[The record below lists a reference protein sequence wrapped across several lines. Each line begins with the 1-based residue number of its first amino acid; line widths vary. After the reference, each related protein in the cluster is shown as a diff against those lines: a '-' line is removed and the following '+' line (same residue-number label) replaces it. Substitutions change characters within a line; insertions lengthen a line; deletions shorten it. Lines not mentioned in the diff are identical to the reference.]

1 MFVHELFEAQVRKS
15 PDNVAITFE
24 GCSLTYGEL
33 NVRANRLAHYLQTLG
48 VRPEALVGICMERS
62 PELVVAILGVLKVG
76 GACVPLD
83 PAYPKERLAFMLG
96 DTQAPVLLTQSKLLS
111 KLTADGRPPTNDDAR
126 SSTPQWSP
134 VIGPRSSVICLD
146 TDQEI
151 ITRQNRENPCS
162 EVTSDNLAFV
172 FYTSG
177 STGAPKAVMW
187 SHSKRNGI
195 QSGQQAT
202 YQLTEQ
208 DRHVLKSSIGF
219 TLLAKEIF
227 SPLLTGGRM
236 IIVPAGLDRDAAYLV
251 KLIAQYKITVI
262 TVVPSMLRMLLEQD
276 GLEACAS
283 LRHVCTFGEALPAA
297 VLERFFSRLNVELT
311 VAYGATEAPS
321 ATLFKCSPEDP
332 HQVITLGQPL
342 PEKEVY
348 LLDEN
353 LQPTPLGIPGEIYL
367 GGKLARGYLTRPD
380 LTAEKFTPHPF
391 NKEPGARLYRTGDL
405 GRYLSDGSI
414 EFLGRVDDQIKVRG
428 FRIEPAEI
436 EKIIVQHPAI
446 TEGVVVAREDKP
458 GNRRL
463 VAYVVPQREKPATV
477 GELRKFLTARLPEYL
492 VPSAFVLLEVLPRM
506 ANGKVDRRALPAP
519 STARPELD
527 TLFVAPQ
534 TPLEVEL
541 AAIWAEVLSL
551 DEVGV
556 HDNFLELGGDSL
568 TASQVISRVIKRL
581 YLDLPVQALFQA
593 PTVADMAVMIGEH
606 QNKNVSADELNYA
619 VTELES
625 MSDEDVQRLLGGR
638 PKTLK

>member
-33 NVRANRLAHYLQTLG
+33 NVRANRLAHYLPTLG
-48 VRPEALVGICMERS
+48 VGPEALVGICMERS
-62 PELVVAILGVLKVG
+62 PELVVAILGVLKAG

-83 PAYPKERLAFMLG
+83 PAYPKERLAFMLK
-96 DTQAPVLLTQSKLLS
+96 DTQAPVLLTQSKLVERLP
-111 KLTADGRPPTNDDAR
+111 KMTHPA
-126 SSTPQWSP
+126 
-134 VIGPRSSVICLD
+134 VICLD
-146 TDQEI
+146 TGEEI
-151 ITRQNRENPCS
+151 IARQSRDDSSNGA
-162 EVTSDNLAFV
+162 TSDNLAFV

-177 STGAPKAVMW
+177 STGNPKAVMW
-187 SHSKRNGI
+187 PHTKRNGV
-195 QSGQQAT
+195 QSSQQAT

-208 DRHVLKSSIGF
+208 DRHVLKSSIGS
-219 TLLAKEIF
+219 TLLSKEIF
-227 SPLLTGGRM
+227 WPLLTGGRM

-251 KLIAQYKITVI
+251 KLIAQHKITVI
-262 TVVPSMLRMLLEQD
+262 MVVPSMLRMLLEQD

-283 LRHVCTFGEALPAA
+283 LRLVCTFGEALPAS
-297 VLERFFSRLNVELT
+297 LRESFFNRLNAELT

-321 ATLFKCSPEDP
+321 ATLFKCSPKDP

-342 PEKEVY
+342 PEKEIY

-353 LQPTPLGIPGEIYL
+353 LQPTPVEIAGEIYL
-367 GGKLARGYLTRPD
+367 GGRLARGYLNRPD
-380 LTAEKFTPHPF
+380 LTAEKFIPNPF

-414 EFLGRVDDQIKVRG
+414 EFMGRIDDQIKIRG
-428 FRIEPAEI
+428 FRIEPAEV
-436 EKIIVQHPAI
+436 EKTFGQHPSIVEA
-446 TEGVVVAREDKP
+446 VVLAREDKP

-463 VAYVVPQREKPATV
+463 VAYLVARVEKPTTA

-506 ANGKVDRRALPAP
+506 SNGKVDRRALPAP

-527 TLFVAPQ
+527 TPFIAPR

-581 YLDLPVQALFQA
+581 HLDLPVQALFQT
-593 PTVADMAVMIGEH
+593 PTVAEMAVLIAES
-606 QNKNVSADELNYA
+606 QAKQLTEQDLNRILAELDS
-619 VTELES
+619 L
-625 MSDEDVQRLLGGR
+625 SDKEAEDLVDRGDIETTR
-638 PKTLK
+638 SRKP